1 MTWNHMTYPI
11 RMMVIPFLF
20 SITIFQLRA
29 TEEHPLFNPFNVLRF
44 SMTTE
49 HDDEACPCGNKGS
62 HVFQKT
68 IFWILTPE
76 TGKNLGCIPEE
87 MYSIEILRGQTTSFE
102 FPLVPCPDYHP
113 DVDISHDLSQY
124 HLRLHLNY
132 DPDIIPHI
140 NRKPSGNTT
149 VGTGPVPIYGYLPE
163 SPQPLL
169 IPIDQIMGSGVT
181 ISLVCEKLHIS
192 AQTACPI
199 GITETK
205 EYIGYPYQTVLS
217 TRYDCE
223 GSPYIYANDFI
234 QWQYSYS
241 GTEGFEDF
249 PSKGESIRISMEDL
263 PGATFQ
269 DNILIGL
276 KHTLSSTEPEFKTLR
291 FYPQI
296 PRPVSIL
303 NPVPPIGQEAVDH
316 LKLKFDRMLEAEW
329 KEKIEVITIYDKI
342 STSSNGSLEFSEAR
356 VVYQQKKDI
365 TTLSEDGSYTLYL
378 PGIKQLKPGTYYLTV
393 EGSALN
399 HSTHPMKDNNHLL
412 PEKVQ
417 TAMFPCMKF
426 TIYPNTVNIKQV
438 DYSPGLCFNDPGNVT
453 VTLGKAYFPFEKLPE
468 FYCIDNGTETK
479 VNFQCTDRGT
489 QVSHESKFTFNGIN
503 GNMRK
508 FIIKDYTMGGST
520 GMEWILSKQSYFEIE
535 TDNRKKISVPI
546 QKKDLSGTYYV
557 DGEPFPSK
565 DAYIVVDRKNAE
577 QAVYPCTFEYAI
589 ENINPLVRYPLLSD
603 TIFCPDGGIFRVFVT
618 DRNRCTSDT
627 LITIGNKQ
635 QELKIAIR
643 TLEGITCHGEDNG
656 CLQAEIIK
664 LSSDQIEIEWFKDGI
679 PFKKDATTLDAL
691 SIGTYRVEMTDRRSG
706 MKTTDQ
712 VTLQDIAPLS
722 IQTHNIGHVKCHGE
736 NTGYIHLSGHGGTPP
751 YTYAWTDG
759 FIGEQRSNLPAGEY
773 TIELIDHHSCM
784 VQQTY
789 RIDGPS
795 EPFRFE
801 IDSIYPIHFDTQG
814 NLTQGKVMIT
824 STGGTPPY
832 GTPIC
837 CLGHDMNALEP
848 GLHQLMQIDYLGC
861 VHSQTF
867 TVPLHDSLS
876 IQLSQEKEILCHGEH
891 TAACR
896 VHIQGGVPPY
906 EIQWNNGA
914 THEYIS
920 GLEPGQYQVKVTD
933 HVGVEKEGSI
943 HISQPELFRMDST
956 WSKPPSYPVYENG
969 SLTMTSPDGEIKIF
983 PTGGTPP
990 YQFQWMA
997 QGSIIQP
1004 QDPCHLQKL
1013 TPGIYTVLITDSKGC
1028 DLQQTFYF
1036 QDIKPLKADIEILKS
1051 IPCYGMEEG
1060 LLLGRVTGG
1069 TAPYRFSWK
1078 RNDSLLQGIFLGK
1091 DSSCIENLK
1100 AGTYTLEVTDAMN
1113 ISSSN
1118 ILQLQQPPRLDI
1130 ETPFHLDPSY
1140 SGCIDGEEPPYRD
1153 NGRIHLNISGGT
1165 PPYQI
1170 TIGEGALGKD
1180 TLLPE
1185 SGTLELK
1192 HLKAGNYPI
1201 RVNDSRGCTDT
1212 QINVTLEQL
1221 PHLVVFLSIT
1231 DTVSCFRS
1239 SNGKIEAKV
1248 NGGQPPYQVEWFFN
1262 GKPHG
1267 STSLPQQGDTSIED
1281 LSSGNYAIQVTDAN
1295 GIVSTNRIFLPQ
1307 PDSLSVNLKPT
1318 PSSCRGDSSG
1328 IVEAHVSGGSQPYSY
1343 QWTLNGQILS
1353 SDEDMSQSWIGNLED
1368 GLIGLSV
1375 QDRNHCQAQGHIS
1388 IQTPDSLKI
1397 SVGLQHPSYS
1407 GSQWKKT
1414 PADTSDGKISMKV
1427 TGGTPPYR
1435 ISVYHNNIQLLSVP
1449 PTVPGKTLPGNTD
1462 SICLQNLPEGIYRIK
1477 ITDSMGCHIEK
1488 QFELI
1493 RPPHLETHLSIV
1505 QEPLCQGSNTG
1516 ILHLAK
1522 KGGTPPYTV
1531 NWFRNYTWVKEDSNS
1546 QTFLWEE
1553 GNYIAETRDAKGVIS
1568 FDSIY
1573 LGEPDSLEATIQVCH
1588 ASAWT
1593 LGNGTAE
1600 ISIYGGTPPYSGS
1613 LTFIDNDFPFL
1624 DNGLP
1629 ANPNTE
1635 SHDLQL
1641 AVLQDSTAF
1650 MEWKYLARGK
1660 YRIHIEDANKCYL
1673 EKDFHINSPDSLQID
1688 NIKVSHIDTWHPSG
1702 SLRFTI
1708 QGGLPPF
1715 HTEVTYRHDT
1725 IHGNNTSPVIRDTLL
1740 RQVKPSREFLLEN
1753 LSEGFYQVILTDSG
1767 GAKAHLETDIRFI
1780 HQIETQAW
1788 VENPISCPDECNAIA
1803 YADFQG
1809 GMPPYTLQWQ
1819 TYDKEE
1825 KLFKTL
1831 SQQKVYS
1838 PIEGNGATDN
1848 SGTRP
1853 IGIDNLCQG
1862 TYRFYVSDTLG
1873 HLSCDTI
1880 TLHPPSPIR
1889 ATCTFESSHVNVH
1902 PEGGTPPYRFL
1913 WNTGE
1918 TTSRIVVTRDSSYT
1932 LTISDSYGC
1941 HSEIELDTFVSRAME
1956 LNIRPIRTIDCHGQ
1970 DSGIVELLIRWGKP
1984 PFFIRWYRNGIPVDS
1999 IIHRNGS
2006 IRLDHLDNAIYM
2018 VSVTDSLHTK
2028 HTLEWEM
2035 EQPTPLENLFTI
2047 KNVNCHGM
2055 DDGHIEIS
2063 TSGGSFGYTYL
2074 WDDGTTSPTRNHLK
2088 AGTYHVRTSDGKGC
2102 TRNDTLLI
2110 SEPPVLKPFI
2120 RIEQPICYN
2129 SQGHIS
2135 THPQGGTP
2143 PYTYRWGYR
2152 MLNHEETDMHDDP
2165 ISLHQDSILGYV
2177 EEGAYNLHLSDSLGC
2192 CFDTTLLIIR
2202 PDSLQYNLKRKQ
2214 FLCMGQDLILK
2225 AEVKEGN
2232 RDTRH
2237 QWFLPDGN
2245 TIEAESVST
2254 DQPGI
2259 YQLLIIENEL
2269 CLYKDS
2275 VHVIALTDSI
2285 HSEFWVPSWVK
2296 PFQHCLLVN
2305 LSRHQPD
2312 SIAWE
2317 LPSEAIPVAT
2327 YGNAIEIVFHEEGA
2341 FEVGSISYKGLC
2353 QEKSSKIITVALPKT
2368 GVQDASINNFPQVS
2382 IEPNPT
2388 SSRTLLNIATGRLTP
2403 PNKKLD
2409 MEYILI
2415 TSPMGQIVKKG
2426 RFQLNADQDFQWEI
2440 LNGNEAPG
2448 MYILLLRN
2456 GVNKR
2461 SFKIIKI

>member
-1 MTWNHMTYPI
+1 MKNPTPPATWKHMMFPL
-11 RMMVIPFLF
+11 RMMVIPILF
-20 SITIFQLRA
+20 SIVVFQVRA
-29 TEEHPLFNPFNVLRF
+29 TEKHPLFNPFNVLRF

-62 HVFQKT
+62 HVFQKS

-76 TGKNLGCIPEE
+76 TGENLGCIPEE
-87 MYSIEILRGQTTSFE
+87 MHSIDILRGQTTYFE
-102 FPLVPCPDYHP
+102 FPLIPCPDYHP
-113 DVDISHDLSQY
+113 DIDISHDLSRY

-132 DPDIIPHI
+132 DRAIIPHLS
-140 NRKPSGNTT
+140 RTSSGNTH
-149 VGTGPVPIYGYLPE
+149 VGIEQVPIYEYSPE
-163 SPQPLL
+163 SPQPLM
-169 IPIDQIMGSGVT
+169 IPIDQIMGPGVT
-181 ISLVCEKLHIS
+181 ISLACEKLHIS
-192 AQTACPI
+192 AQTACSMEI
-199 GITETK
+199 AETQ
-205 EYIGYPYQTVLS
+205 EYIGYPYKTILS
-217 TRYDCE
+217 ARYDCE
-223 GSPYIYANDFI
+223 TSPYIYADNFI
-234 QWQYSYS
+234 QWQYSHS
-241 GTEGFEDF
+241 GSEGFEDL
-249 PSKGESIRISMEDL
+249 PMGGEIIRIALNDI

-276 KHTLSSTEPEFKTLR
+276 KHTLSSQNPEFKTLR

-303 NPVPPIGQEAVDH
+303 NPIPPLGQETVDH
-316 LKLKFDRMLEAEW
+316 LKLKFDRKLEAEW

-342 STSSNGSLEFSEAR
+342 GSSPNGSLELSEAR
-356 VVYQQKKDI
+356 IVYQQKKDI
-365 TTLSEDGSYTLYL
+365 TTLSEDGTYTLYL
-378 PGIKQLKPGTYYLTV
+378 PTIKQLKPGTYYLTV
-393 EGSALN
+393 EGRALN
-399 HSTHPMKDNNHLL
+399 HSTHPMKDNNSQL

-426 TIYPNTVNIKQV
+426 TIFPNTVNIKQV

-453 VTLGKAYFPFEKLPE
+453 VTLGKTYFPFEKLPE

-479 VNFQCTDRGT
+479 VNFQCISRGT
-489 QVSHESKFTFNGIN
+489 QLSHESKFTFNGVN

-508 FIIKDYTMGGST
+508 FIVKDYSMGGST
-520 GMEWILSKQSYFEIE
+520 GMEWVLSKQSYFEIE
-535 TDNRKKISVPI
+535 TGNRREISVPI

-557 DGEPFPSK
+557 DGKPFPSK
-565 DAYIVVDRKNAE
+565 DAHIVVDRKNVE
-577 QAVYPCTFEYAI
+577 HAVYPCTFEYAV
-589 ENINPLVRYPLLSD
+589 ENLNPLIRYPLLTD

-618 DRNRCTSDT
+618 DKNRCTSDT

-635 QELKIAIR
+635 QELKVAIR

-664 LSSDQIEIEWFKDGI
+664 LSGDQIDIEWFKDDI
-679 PFKKDATTLDAL
+679 PFEKDVTTLDAL
-691 SIGTYRVEMTDRRSG
+691 SSGTYRVEITDRRSG

-712 VTLQDIAPLS
+712 ISLQDVEPLS

-759 FIGEQRSNLPAGEY
+759 FIGAQRSNLAEGEY
-773 TIELIDHHSCM
+773 TIELIDHNSCRI
-784 VQQTY
+784 QQTY

-795 EPFRFE
+795 EPFRFK
-801 IDSIYPIHFDTQG
+801 IDSIYPVHFDTQG
-814 NLTQGKVMIT
+814 NLIQGKVMIS

-832 GTPIC
+832 GAPIC

-876 IQLSQEKEILCHGEH
+876 IYLTQEKEILCHGEH

-920 GLEPGQYQVKVTD
+920 GLEPGQYRVKVTD

-969 SLTMTSPDGEIKIF
+969 NLTMTSPDGEIKIF
-983 PTGGTPP
+983 PAGGTPP
-990 YQFQWMA
+990 YKFQWMA
-997 QGSIIQP
+997 QGSLIQP

-1013 TPGIYTVLITDSKGC
+1013 TSGIYTVLITDSKGC

-1078 RNDSLLQGIFLGK
+1078 RDSSLLEGIYLGK

-1100 AGTYTLEVTDAMN
+1100 AGTYSLEVTDAMN

-1130 ETPFHLDPSY
+1130 ETTFHQAPSY
-1140 SGCIDGEEPPYRD
+1140 SGCIDGEEPPYLD

-1170 TIGEGALGKD
+1170 TIGEGALEKD
-1180 TLLPE
+1180 TLLLE

-1201 RVNDSRGCTDT
+1201 SVNDSKGCTDT

-1221 PHLVVFLSIT
+1221 PHLGVFLSIT

-1239 SNGKIEAKV
+1239 SNGKIEARV
-1248 NGGQPPYQVEWFFN
+1248 SGGQPPYQVDWFFN
-1262 GKPHG
+1262 GEPHG
-1267 STSLPQQGDTSIED
+1267 STSLPQQGNTRIEE

-1295 GIVSTNRIFLPQ
+1295 GIISSNRIFLPQ
-1307 PDSLSVNLKPT
+1307 PDSLSIILKPT
-1318 PSSCRGDSSG
+1318 PPSCHGDSSG
-1328 IVEAHVSGGSQPYSY
+1328 MVEAQVSGGKQPYSY
-1343 QWTLNGQILS
+1343 QWTLNGKILT
-1353 SDEDMSQSWIGNLED
+1353 SDGDMSQSWIGNLED
-1368 GLIGLSV
+1368 GRISLSV

-1388 IQTPDSLKI
+1388 IQAPDSLTI
-1397 SVGLQHPSYS
+1397 SVSLQHPSYS

-1427 TGGTPPYR
+1427 SGGTPPYR
-1435 ISVYHNNIQLLSVP
+1435 ISVYHNDIQLSSVP
-1449 PTVPGKTLPGNTD
+1449 PTAPGKPLPGNTD
-1462 SICLQNLPEGIYRIK
+1462 SICLPNLPEGIYRIK

-1531 NWFRNYTWVKEDSNS
+1531 NWFRNHTWIKEDSNS

-1573 LGEPDSLEATIQVCH
+1573 LGEPDSLEASIQVCH

-1593 LGNGTAE
+1593 LGNGSAE
-1600 ISIYGGTPPYSGS
+1600 ISIQGGTPPYSGS
-1613 LTFIDNDFPFL
+1613 LTFIDKDFP
-1624 DNGLP
+1624 NSQ
-1629 ANPNTE
+1629 NTMP
-1635 SHDLQL
+1635 SGMQM
-1641 AVLQDSTAF
+1641 ASNQDSTASLK
-1650 MEWKYLARGK
+1650 WKHLARGK
-1660 YRIHIEDANKCYL
+1660 YRIHIQDTNGCYL
-1673 EKDFHINSPDSLQID
+1673 EKDFHINSPDSLLID

-1708 QGGLPPF
+1708 KGGLPPF
-1715 HTEVTYRHDT
+1715 HIEVIYKDT
-1725 IHGNNTSPVIRDTLL
+1725 ILKNKASQQNDTLL
-1740 RQVKPSREFLLEN
+1740 RQVKPSREFVMEGLA
-1753 LSEGFYQVILTDSG
+1753 EGFYQITLTDSG
-1767 GAKAHLETDIRFI
+1767 GANAYLETDICFI
-1780 HQIETQAW
+1780 HQIETQTW
-1788 VENPISCPDECNAIA
+1788 IKSPISCPEQCNAIA
-1803 YADFQG
+1803 YTDFQG
-1809 GMPPYTLQWQ
+1809 GMPPYTLEWQ
-1819 TYDKEE
+1819 IYDEEE
-1825 KLFKTL
+1825 KLFRTL
-1831 SQQKVYS
+1831 QQKLYS
-1838 PIEGNGATDN
+1838 STDESEGTGSNRNQAT
-1848 SGTRP
+1848 RR
-1853 IGIDNLCQG
+1853 DNLCQG
-1862 TYRFYVSDTLG
+1862 IYRFCVSDTLG

-1880 TLHPPSPIR
+1880 TIHPPVPIQ
-1889 ATCTFESSHVNVH
+1889 ATFTFESSRVNVH
-1902 PEGGTPPYRFL
+1902 PEGGTPPYSFL
-1913 WNTGE
+1913 WNTGS
-1918 TTSRIVVTRDSSYT
+1918 TTSQIDVTRDSSYS

-1941 HSEIELDTFVSRAME
+1941 YSEIELDTSVSRAME
-1956 LNIRPIRTIDCHGQ
+1956 LNIHPIRTLDCHGQ
-1970 DSGIVELLIRWGKP
+1970 DSGIVELIIHWGKP
-1984 PFFIRWYRNGIPVDS
+1984 PFSIRWYRNGVLVDS
-1999 IIHRNGS
+1999 TIHRNGA
-2006 IRLDHLDNAIYM
+2006 IRLEHLDNADYM
-2018 VSVTDSLHTK
+2018 VSVTDSLHTQRI
-2028 HTLEWEM
+2028 LEWEM
-2035 EQPTPLENLFTI
+2035 EQPKPLKNHFNI

-2055 DDGHIEIS
+2055 DDGQIEIS

-2074 WDDGTTSPTRNHLK
+2074 WDDLSTSPTRNHLK

-2102 TRNDTLLI
+2102 TRNDTILV
-2110 SEPPVLKPFI
+2110 SEPSMLKPFI
-2120 RIEQPICYN
+2120 RIDQPICYN
-2129 SQGHIS
+2129 SQGYIS
-2135 THPQGGTP
+2135 SHPQGGTP
-2143 PYTYRWGYR
+2143 PYTYRWGYH
-2152 MLNHEETDMHDDP
+2152 MIDHEGTDMQDEVIP
-2165 ISLHQDSILGYV
+2165 LQQDSILGYV
-2177 EEGAYNLHLSDSLGC
+2177 EEGTYKLHLSDNLGC
-2192 CFDTTLLIIR
+2192 CFDTSILIIR
-2202 PDSLQYNLKRKQ
+2202 PDSLQYDLKRRQ
-2214 FLCMGQDLILK
+2214 FLCLGQDLTLR
-2225 AEVKEGN
+2225 AEVKEEN
-2232 RDTRH
+2232 QDIRH

-2245 TIEAESVST
+2245 TLEAESVST
-2254 DQPGI
+2254 NQPGI

-2269 CLYKDS
+2269 CLYRDS
-2275 VHVIALTDSI
+2275 VNVIALTDSI

-2317 LPSEAIPVAT
+2317 IPSEAIPIAS
-2327 YGNAIEIVFHEEGA
+2327 YGNAIEIVFHEEGV

-2353 QEKSSKIITVALPKT
+2353 QEKSSKNIMVALPKT
-2368 GVQDASINNFPQVS
+2368 GVQDTSRDDFPQIR

-2388 SSRTLLNIATGRLTP
+2388 SGRCILNITTGGSTSPHRD
-2403 PNKKLD
+2403 LD
-2409 MEYILI
+2409 MEYWLI
-2415 TSPMGQIVKKG
+2415 TSPMGKIVKKG
-2426 RFQLNADQDFQWEI
+2426 RFSLKTDQDFQWEI
-2440 LNGNEAPG
+2440 LNGDEAPG